1 MSSYISLNSP
11 WIYQTSGQTKGLV
24 LWGSRATYGA
34 GGYVQEMDI
43 NRDLSLVKVADLK
56 QNLWIDRQT
65 RAVILEFTVYN
76 PNIDLF
82 AFTSLMAEFSE
93 TAGVVHTENIQVV
106 RAHTMGALSAF
117 LILCKAILAIYMIV
131 NFGMTVHKVVKIDGL
146 AYFKNM
152 KNIMDLVILT
162 LTVAT
167 FGFYLMRSSQLGE
180 ILQTLKDENYKNYA
194 PFARVA
200 TVDDSYKYCVAFLN
214 GLVIMKLI
222 MLLKLIKRI
231 GALSR
236 TLQHS
241 AGALASFFV
250 IFIIFIIAFGLSLH
264 KIFVSGIELYSSIS
278 NTLWG
283 MLSISLGSFDVEV
296 MLEQSYWMTFFF
308 FPVYMILMNWIM
320 LNILVTI
327 IMDSHYE
334 FKNLETP
341 EDEKILGEMLT
352 AFWGNLNSA
361 NKLSTAMQPAGM

>member
-1 MSSYISLNSP
+1 
-11 WIYQTSGQTKGLV
+11 
-24 LWGSRATYGA
+24 
-34 GGYVQEMDI
+34 MDV
-43 NRDLSLVKVADLK
+43 NRDLSLARIADLK

-93 TAGVVHTENIQVV
+93 TAGVVHTENIQVL

-117 LILCKAILAIYMIV
+117 LYFCKAILVIYMIV
-131 NFGMTVHKVVKIDGL
+131 NLGMIIHRVVKIDGL
-146 AYFKNM
+146 AYFKDM
-152 KNIMDLVILT
+152 KNVMDLVILGIT
-162 LTVAT
+162 MASCI
-167 FGFYLMRSSQLGE
+167 FYIMRSLQLSE
-180 ILQTLKDENYKNYA
+180 ILQTLKDENYKKYA

-200 TVDDSYKYCVAFLN
+200 TVDDSYKYCVAFVN

-236 TLQHS
+236 TLTHS

-250 IFIIFIIAFGLSLH
+250 IFIIFMIAFGLSMH
-264 KIFVSGIELYSSIS
+264 KVYVSGIELYSSIT

-296 MLEQSYWMTFFF
+296 MLEQNYWMTFFF
-308 FPVYMILMNWIM
+308 FPVYMVLMNWIM

-334 FKNLETP
+334 FKNLAIP
-341 EDEKILGEMLT
+341 DDEKLLGEMINGL
-352 AFWGNLNSA
+352 WGNLNAA